1 MVPNGVALMPTF
13 TTRWLES
20 VKVSKQ
26 SDFVDRSEPG
36 LIFQVAP
43 SSVKSWSLM
52 YRRQSDNKR
61 RRVSLGRFPEI
72 GLARAH
78 QATSSR
84 KPLPR
89 APTLPTR
96 RRQGKSRPSNELL
109 DRFLKDHPTG
119 LRWKAEMT
127 RIFAKD
133 FRKAIGQHKIDEVK
147 RTHILTVCN
156 AVKDRGGKGISAN
169 VALAAIRKAFNW
181 AVSEGYLETSPAT
194 GIPQRVKQKSRDRA
208 LSEAEI
214 RTFWTN
220 LDSTGMADGTRI
232 ALQLALVTGQRIGEI
247 CSATKGEVDL
257 DKAEWLIPASKAKNR
272 REHMVPLS
280 PMAIELFVAAMSLSE
295 SDFIFPARPSLVA
308 RRHRYLA
315 PHSVADR
322 MRRSLD
328 ALGLAE
334 NPATPHDLR
343 RTVAS
348 QMAAMG
354 ITENIV
360 ARVLNHSSEI
370 GKTITGKVYIRH
382 SFSAEKRHALEVWA
396 AELERIVESRKAAA
410 NVIEMKVL

>member
-1 MVPNGVALMPTF
+1 MPTF

-36 LIFQVAP
+36 LMFRVAP
-43 SSVKSWSLM
+43 SGVKSWSLM

-72 GLARAH
+72 GLAAARAR
-78 QATSSR
+78 ATRLKEAIAEGADPADS
-84 KPLPR
+84 PPPR
-89 APTLPTR
+89 EVETV
-96 RRQGKSRPSNELL
+96 NELL

-194 GIPQRVKQKSRDRA
+194 GIPQRVKQESRDRA